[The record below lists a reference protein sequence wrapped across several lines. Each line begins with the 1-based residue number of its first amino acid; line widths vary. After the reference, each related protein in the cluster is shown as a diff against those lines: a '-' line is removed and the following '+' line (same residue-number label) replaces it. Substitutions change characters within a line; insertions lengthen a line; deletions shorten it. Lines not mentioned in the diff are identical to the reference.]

1 MCFPCS
7 RCLKN
12 SRDDNLFGKIAVFMQ
27 EWEAVGSGGISLGAF
42 RQKFVLYLMK
52 ILLGMKRVVSLVCMM
67 ACLFVGCDKAVI
79 QVVEFTVASDV
90 RMKVGRSENLFD
102 VMFLYKEDP
111 EQEKWYFLPVGD
123 VKDFTFERG
132 YEYRV
137 RARVDKEPTTYSVT
151 KIISK
156 TQKVSEGMGS
166 DDVYIVQM
174 LVHDAFVFVQHLHE
188 FGNAAFVVECFRT
201 QTGFFPFIRQGDP
214 HTAIQKCQFPQTLCQ
229 RIPFVDGR
237 FLKNF
242 RIRMECDFGPFVIHG
257 REFPQ
262 LTAGDTPFKTDIVG
276 HPVAV
281 DFHFHPIGK
290 CVDAGDPHAVKTAG
304 NFVGVM
310 VKFTTGMKHGHD
322 HFHSRDPQILVN
334 IHRHTASVVLH
345 SDAVIVMN
353 GDFHFGGIP
362 RQCFVDTVVHHFVHQ
377 VMQSA
382 GTGIADVHGG
392 THPDGLQ
399 PFQHSDLTGGIRSG
413 YRSIFTACG
422 GGNKVFAHKKIFPSV
437 AAAPEGLQPV

>member
-174 LVHDAFVFVQHLHE
+174 LVSPSTQVPEGATEPYYLWKPIDEDVEWTYWTPMSKVEGFE
-188 FGNAAFVVECFRT
+188 F
-201 QTGFFPFIRQGDP
+201 
-214 HTAIQKCQFPQTLCQ
+214 HS
-229 RIPFVDGR
+229 
-237 FLKNF
+237 
-242 RIRMECDFGPFVIHG
+242 
-257 REFPQ
+257 
-262 LTAGDTPFKTDIVG
+262 
-276 HPVAV
+276 
-281 DFHFHPIGK
+281 GK
-290 CVDAGDPHAVKTAG
+290 EWR
-304 NFVGVM
+304 VM
-310 VKFTTGMKHGHD
+310 VEYI
-322 HFHSRDPQILVN
+322 P
-334 IHRHTASVVLH
+334 VLGE
-345 SDAVIVMN
+345 DLKIVDYRYRVIN
-353 GDFHFGGIP
+353 
-362 RQCFVDTVVHHFVHQ
+362 
-377 VMQSA
+377 
-382 GTGIADVHGG
+382 AD
-392 THPDGLQ
+392 
-399 PFQHSDLTGGIRSG
+399 
-413 YRSIFTACG
+413 
-422 GGNKVFAHKKIFPSV
+422 
-437 AAAPEGLQPV
+437 